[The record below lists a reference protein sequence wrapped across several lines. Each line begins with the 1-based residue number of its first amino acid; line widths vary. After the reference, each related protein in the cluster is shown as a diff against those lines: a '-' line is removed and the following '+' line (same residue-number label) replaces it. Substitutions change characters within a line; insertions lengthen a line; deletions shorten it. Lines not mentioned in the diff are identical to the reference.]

1 MSRSTWPDRHPT
13 VPRYLARVADLDAR
27 EFQSPLQRG
36 LLRAWRLLAGD
47 TAEGGYVLTRFVVL
61 RVLGLVFVAAFASA
75 LTQLVPLVG
84 ERGLT
89 PALDLLDLEVRA
101 AGGPVQAFL
110 EAPTLFF
117 FGASDG
123 ALWGAGL
130 LGLLLSLLL
139 LFGVENAALLLL
151 LWFLHLSISHVGQRW
166 YAFGWE
172 IQLLETAVL
181 AALLCPLARARPLAD
196 DRPPPYLSI
205 VLLRWLAFRIML
217 GAGLIKLRGDACWT
231 GLTCLDAHFETQ
243 PIPNPL
249 SLYFHH
255 LPHAVHKAGVV
266 FNHVAEL
273 VLPWFVFGP
282 RRLRL
287 LAGLGMIAFQLTL
300 IVSGN
305 LSYLNWLTLVPLLAC
320 LDDAFLRRLLPAR
333 LVARVPLAR
342 QVPTRP
348 ARIAAAGYAVL
359 VVWLSLDVVAN
370 LAGRRQA
377 MNASFDRLHLVNTYG
392 AFGSVNTVRYELQIE
407 GTDAAVPDASA
418 EWRPYDLPCKP
429 GPVDRRPCVL
439 APFHRRLDWL
449 LWFAALEV
457 GEYGGLARET
467 WLLNL
472 LDALLAGEPAV
483 LSLFE
488 DPPGFAAGAPT
499 FVRVD
504 LYRYEFVAPGES
516 GWWRRERLG
525 ELVRPIAR
533 DDPQLRAL
541 LDAP

>member
-1 MSRSTWPDRHPT
+1 MTVEPD
-13 VPRYLARVADLDAR
+13 LR

-36 LLRAWRLLAGD
+36 LLRTYRLLAGD
-47 TAEGGYVLTRFVVL
+47 TPEGGYVLTRFVLL

-75 LTQLVPLVG
+75 VTQLLPLVG
-84 ERGLT
+84 EHGLT
-89 PALDLLDLEVRA
+89 PAALQLDAEVRA
-101 AGGPVQAFL
+101 AGGAARAFL
-110 EAPTLFF
+110 AEPSLFF

-123 ALWGAGL
+123 ALWAASA
-130 LGLLLSLLL
+130 LGLALSLLL
-139 LFGVENAALLLL
+139 LFGVENAALLLV
-151 LWFLHLSISHVGQRW
+151 LWLLHLSIAHVGQRW

-181 AALLCPLARARPLAD
+181 AALLCPLGRLRPLAA
-196 DRPPPYLSI
+196 DRPPPYLAI
-205 VLLRWLAFRIML
+205 LLLRWLAFRIML

-231 GLTCLDAHFETQ
+231 ELTCLDAHFETQ
-243 PIPNPL
+243 PIPGPL
-249 SLYFHH
+249 SLWFHH
-255 LPHAVHKAGVV
+255 LPAAVHEAGVV

-287 LAGLGMIAFQLTL
+287 VAGLGMIAFQATL
-300 IVSGN
+300 ILSGN
-305 LSYLNWLTLVPLLAC
+305 LSYLNWLTIVPCLAC

-333 LVARVPLAR
+333 LTSRAPLPSPPA
-342 QVPTRP
+342 TRP
-348 ARIAAAGYAVL
+348 ARLAAAAYAVL
-359 VVWLSLDVVAN
+359 VAWLSLDVIAN

-407 GTDAAVPDASA
+407 GTDAAVPDDAA
-418 EWRPYDLPCKP
+418 DWRAFHLPCKP
-429 GPVDRRPCVL
+429 GPPDRRPCAL
-439 APFHRRLDWL
+439 SPFHRRLDWL
-449 LWFAALEV
+449 MWFAALEV
-457 GEYGGLARET
+457 GEHGGLSRET

-472 LDALLAGEPAV
+472 LDALLAGDPAV
-483 LSLFE
+483 RSLFA
-488 DPPGFAAGAPT
+488 DPPEFAGGAPS

-504 LYRYEFVAPGES
+504 VYRYRFVAPGEP

-525 ELVRPIAR
+525 ALVRPIAR

-541 LDAP
+541 LDGP